1 MDRQGFGVA
10 AVLRLTGISYR
21 NLDYWARTGLVRAS
35 IRAAGGRGTR
45 RLYAF
50 EDLVALRVVKQL
62 RGAGIPLQAIR
73 RAVRYLQMHAEK
85 PLTTL
90 ALIADGK
97 RVLVNSGDPR
107 TMIDATSEGQVVI
120 AIDVAPIRKHLTDGV
135 TQMSAERSI
144 AVRVRGYSY
153 AVVLTPDLEVGGFT
167 ITVPELPGCLSES
180 DTVAEARG
188 MAREAIGL
196 WLEATQL
203 AAGEGSPKRAARA
216 HR

>member
-10 AVLRLTGISYR
+10 AVLRLTDISYR

-62 RGAGIPLQAIR
+62 RGAGLPLQAIR
-73 RAVRYLQMHAEK
+73 RAVRYLQLHAEK

-97 RVLVNSGDPR
+97 RILANSGDAR

-120 AIDVAPIRKHLTDGV
+120 AIDVAPIRKRLTDSV
-135 TQMSAERSI
+135 TQLSAER
-144 AVRVRGYSY
+144 AMKLRVRGRIYE
-153 AVVLTPDLEVGGFT
+153 VVLTPDLEVGGFT
-167 ITVPELPGCLSES
+167 IAVPELPGCISEA
-180 DTVAEARG
+180 DTIAEARA
-188 MAREAIGL
+188 MAREAIEL

-203 AAGEGSPKRAARA
+203 VAEQGSTQRAVRG

>member
-10 AVLRLTGISYR
+10 AVLRLTDISYR

-62 RGAGIPLQAIR
+62 RGAGLPLQAIR
-73 RAVRYLQMHAEK
+73 RAVRYLQLHAEK

-97 RVLVNSGDPR
+97 RILANSGDAR

-120 AIDVAPIRKHLTDGV
+120 AIDVAPIRKRLTDSV
-135 TQMSAERSI
+135 TQLSAER
-144 AVRVRGYSY
+144 AMKLRVRGRTYE
-153 AVVLTPDLEVGGFT
+153 VVLTPDLEVGGFT
-167 ITVPELPGCLSES
+167 IAVPELPGCISEA
-180 DTVAEARG
+180 DTIAEARA
-188 MAREAIGL
+188 MAREAIEL

-203 AAGEGSPKRAARA
+203 VAEQGSTQRAVRG